1 MGTNFVVDFG
11 FRKTVA
17 RKQVMMHRFGTGN
30 TWAVHGPTK
39 KKVRFDVIVE
49 IVAPWWISLEGY
61 LPQSDRCRP
70 PQVDLVGVPPSA
82 TESRIRAQ

>member
-39 KKVRFDVIVE
+39 RKVRFDLIVE
-49 IVAPWWISLEGY
+49 IVAP
-61 LPQSDRCRP
+61 
-70 PQVDLVGVPPSA
+70 
-82 TESRIRAQ
+82 